1 MGRMESFSLPLA
13 AQILNPLP
21 SNHIYFCL
29 QKSFLFIFIE
39 MIQDDEMEPQPQ
51 IYRVPFLYQDQGTDR
66 EELIMMTTLI
76 AADFQFPDP
85 V

>member
-1 MGRMESFSLPLA
+1 
-13 AQILNPLP
+13 
-21 SNHIYFCL
+21 
-29 QKSFLFIFIE
+29 
-39 MIQDDEMEPQPQ
+39 MIKEDEMEAEPQ
-51 IYRVPFLYQDQGTDR
+51 IPRFPFLYQDQGTDR

>member
-1 MGRMESFSLPLA
+1 
-13 AQILNPLP
+13 
-21 SNHIYFCL
+21 
-29 QKSFLFIFIE
+29 
-39 MIQDDEMEPQPQ
+39 MIKEDEMEAEPQ
-51 IYRVPFLYQDQGTDR
+51 ISPFPFLYQYQGTDR